1 MTDPEQPEPEH
12 AGFWMR
18 VLAVLIDSI
27 LIGIVLAPITI
38 ALTGKGPTLTE
49 GGLVN
54 FLVPAVATI
63 AFWNWKSATPG
74 KMLLGFEIV
83 DARTLGKPAMSQWL
97 LRYVGYIVSSVVF
110 LLGFAWVAIDERKQG
125 WHDKIASTLVVRRQ
139 HL

>member
-1 MTDPEQPEPEH
+1 MMNPEQVQPEF

-18 VLAVLIDSI
+18 VVAVLVDSI
-27 LIGIVLAPITI
+27 LIGIVLAPATI

-54 FLVPAVATI
+54 FLVPAAVII

-74 KMLLGFEIV
+74 KLLLGLEIV

-125 WHDKIASTLVVRRQ
+125 WHDKIAGTLVVRRQ
-139 HL
+139 HR